1 MVACNLAAR
10 FSVHPS
16 SEILEKWEA
25 RFPTLDLDRLSFL
38 SSTSRSAI
46 PPRKAALHKASGNSW
61 KVKEGRQAK
70 VLKPRTIYGWPFQM
84 TRLKLLF
91 SPDKKKYCDYAF
103 SFLSLSFFLLKRKL
117 LNIFLRYCR
126 FILLGTDYAEINKF
140 QNRIESKKKKR
151 LSWNNRRIK

>member
-46 PPRKAALHKASGNSW
+46 PSRKAALHKASRNSW

-84 TRLKLLF
+84 TRLKLLLSPWQKEILRLCLFF
-91 SPDKKKYCDYAF
+91 SLF
-103 SFLSLSFFLLKRKL
+103 LSFFLLKRNL
-117 LNIFLRYCR
+117 LNIFPYYCR
-126 FILLGTDYAEINKF
+126 SF
-140 QNRIESKKKKR
+140 
-151 LSWNNRRIK
+151 RRRR